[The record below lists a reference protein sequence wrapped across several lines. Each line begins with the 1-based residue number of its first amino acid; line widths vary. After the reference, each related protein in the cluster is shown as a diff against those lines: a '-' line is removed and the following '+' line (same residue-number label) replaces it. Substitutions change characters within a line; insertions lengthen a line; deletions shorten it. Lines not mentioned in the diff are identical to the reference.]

1 MKKFVFSMEK
11 ILSLRRFEQQA
22 AESELAKVIAEINRI
37 QNELDEAARK
47 KAGTIKVSDAND
59 DFYFK
64 SSAQNYIFF
73 LDQKV
78 NSLQEEMV
86 RQQILAEEKRKVV
99 RKAIQ
104 KVKVLEKL
112 NEKEFKEWK
121 KAVETE
127 EENDNDDL
135 NIARKFS
142 DSL

>member
-37 QNELDEAARK
+37 QNELDEVARK

-73 LDQKV
+73 LDL
-78 NSLQEEMV
+78 LQMHIYLY
-86 RQQILAEEKRKVV
+86 Q
-99 RKAIQ
+99 
-104 KVKVLEKL
+104 
-112 NEKEFKEWK
+112 F
-121 KAVETE
+121 
-127 EENDNDDL
+127 
-135 NIARKFS
+135 
-142 DSL
+142 